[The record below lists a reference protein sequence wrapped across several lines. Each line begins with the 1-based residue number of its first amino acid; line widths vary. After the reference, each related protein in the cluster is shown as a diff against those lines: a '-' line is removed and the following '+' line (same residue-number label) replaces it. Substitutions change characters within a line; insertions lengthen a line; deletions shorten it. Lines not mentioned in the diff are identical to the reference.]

1 SLAVYEHV
9 VGKATKDIDGAM
21 QSLVSSAQRG
31 AWTYTAVVIA
41 TILAALLLAVFVA
54 RSMIVPLHRLRLAA
68 LRVAESDLPHEV
80 AQLRNGASPEE
91 VPLEPMPVRSTEE
104 IGQLARAVDDI
115 HGQALRLASDQA
127 QMRSQVNDMFET
139 LARRSK
145 SLVDHQ
151 LTLIEAMEYD

>member
-1 SLAVYEHV
+1 LCSTLFPY
-9 VGKATKDIDGAM
+9 TT
-21 QSLVSSAQRG
+21 LFRSSD
-31 AWTYTAVVIA
+31 AVVYSIVVLL

-91 VPLEPMPVRSTEE
+91 VPLEPMPIRSEEE

-151 LTLIEAMEYD
+151 LTLIEAME